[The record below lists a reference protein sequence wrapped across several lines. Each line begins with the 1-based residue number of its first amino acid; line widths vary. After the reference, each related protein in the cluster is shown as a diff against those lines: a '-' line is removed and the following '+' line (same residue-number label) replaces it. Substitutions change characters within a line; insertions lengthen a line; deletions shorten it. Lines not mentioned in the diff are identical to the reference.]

1 MPLAGRTYLLP
12 GASSGIGLCA
22 ARKLARLNAN
32 VILLARDE
40 AKLAEAR
47 QQLDGMGRHE
57 AVVFDV
63 ARTSAIADLVQA
75 LRDSFGGID
84 AMIYCVGNGDIARL
98 RDLDFPRLHAVMLT
112 NFYGFIEFTRALSA
126 QKSKKERLAVVAI
139 SSLGSTSPEKYF
151 TAYSASKAALEAAV
165 RCLALELCGRNTT
178 INAIKPGVVRT
189 GRLDYLNETTGD
201 IEKKIKESGFQPMG
215 LIPPEDVADLALYLT
230 SDKAAYIN
238 GACVPVNG
246 GAAC

>member
-22 ARKLARLNAN
+22 ARKLAAQDAN
-32 VILLARDE
+32 VILLARDGT
-40 AKLAEAR
+40 KLEEAR
-47 QQLDGMGRHE
+47 RQLTGKGRHE
-57 AVVFDV
+57 CIAFDV
-63 ARTSAIADLVQA
+63 ANTGAIAGLAQS
-75 LRDSFGGID
+75 LREGFGRID

-98 RDLDFPRLHAVMLT
+98 RDLDFGRLHAVMLT
-112 NFYGFIEFTRALSA
+112 NFYGFMEFTRALSA
-126 QKSKKERLAVVAI
+126 QKSKKERLAVVAV

-151 TAYSASKAALEAAV
+151 TAYSASKAAMEAAV

-189 GRLDYLNETTGD
+189 ERLDYLNETTGD

-238 GACVPVNG
+238 GACVPING